1 MKTLRRFLPP
11 AAILL
16 ALASVSCNR
25 MVVWASTEP
34 ASWLYVDEAWGGIAT
49 ENPAIESDRVALPIR
64 FDVHAV
70 KRVDS
75 AICIR
80 RVNGRVDEGRV
91 IVGVDK
97 CLCSS
102 GTTGKGPELVARFV
116 KPASGRYAVVYDDAG
131 AGFPKIGEIE
141 VR

>member
-1 MKTLRRFLPP
+1 MKTLHWFLSP

-16 ALASVSCNR
+16 ALASVSCDR
-25 MVVWASTEP
+25 ALTVASTTP
-34 ASWLYVDEAWGGIAT
+34 APWTYVEDAWGGIASGSPT
-49 ENPAIESDRVALPIR
+49 IESDRMALPVR
-64 FDVHAV
+64 FDVHPV
-70 KRVDS
+70 KRQDS

-80 RVNGRVDEGRV
+80 RVNGRVDGGRV
-91 IVGVDK
+91 IVRVDK

-102 GTTGKGPELVARFV
+102 GTTGKGPELIARFA
-116 KPASGRYAVVYDDAG
+116 KPVPGKYMVVYDDAR